1 MNQFQMAVAVMAA
14 CDVGGGPRDAEGRR
28 RQYTAEELDSLA
40 EIRWPLAGAVSRL
53 AAGTNAMLARV
64 RPWARNR
71 VEPTMLPS
79 VEATAQ
85 V

>member
-1 MNQFQMAVAVMAA
+1 MNEFQMAVAVMAA
-14 CDVGGGPRDAEGRR
+14 CDVGGSPRDAEGRR

-40 EIRWPLAGAVSRL
+40 EIRWPLAGAVHRL
-53 AAGTNAMLARV
+53 TVGANEMLARL
-64 RPWARNR
+64 RPRARNR
-71 VEPTMLPS
+71 VEPTMVPS